1 MEEIPND
8 IDGNKML
15 PLATLFLDGCDGVPE
30 SLSDVYLCT
39 VFISPNIIG
48 HRSDT
53 KGYFEIRTYKKME
66 KLVPCNWEYEG
77 LKAFPLKPQ
86 KVENDY
92 PTWDGGG
99 IPDDIFD
106 EILRLEEEEDIE
118 YFDDIL
124 EEMYGSHK
132 IGGYPTYIQPG
143 GWTSDYEF
151 VFQISSDE
159 KAGLN
164 M

>member
-1 MEEIPND
+1 MIMPERECRNMNVEQIQEKLRKTATIFETGGFRPTNRVLESWIAKVSWKKEMEEIPND

-30 SLSDVYLCT
+30 ALSDVYLCT

-66 KLVPCNWEYEG
+66 ELVPCNWEYEG

-86 KVENDY
+86 N
-92 PTWDGGG
+92 
-99 IPDDIFD
+99 
-106 EILRLEEEEDIE
+106 
-118 YFDDIL
+118 
-124 EEMYGSHK
+124 
-132 IGGYPTYIQPG
+132 
-143 GWTSDYEF
+143 
-151 VFQISSDE
+151 ISSIITKCE
-159 KAGLN
+159 HGIYN
-164 M
+164 MIFISMSWM